1 MKEFESFY
9 EIELKALL
17 SKDQYDSLS
26 ELLNKYYVKVNDDVI
41 HTTRYRPGDVR
52 LRYSNRIFELV
63 CKDGDPTKI
72 CRKELKLSF
81 ESKDEYD
88 KMFDIF
94 TELKLQ
100 SDPSWIK
107 HKQEFEYDL
116 DGQKYIIC
124 LQDIKNFA
132 YVLEVEILTIEPN
145 MPLHEKNIRTI
156 FANLKVQAIDP
167 KEFNDKIT
175 RYIWQNKKWL

>member
-17 SKDQYDSLS
+17 SKDQYESLS
-26 ELLNKYYVKVNDDVI
+26 ELLNKYYVKINDDVI

-52 LRYSNRIFELV
+52 LEYSNRIFELICRDV
-63 CKDGDPTKI
+63 DVSKI

-81 ESKDEYD
+81 DTKEEFDN
-88 KMFDIF
+88 MVDIF
-94 TELKLQ
+94 KELKLQ
-100 SDPSWIK
+100 TDSAMET
-107 HKQEFEYDL
+107 HKQDFEYIL
-116 DGQKYIIC
+116 DDIKYIIC

-132 YVLEVEILTIEPN
+132 YVLEVEVLTDEPN
-145 MPLHEKNIRTI
+145 TPLHEKNIRTI